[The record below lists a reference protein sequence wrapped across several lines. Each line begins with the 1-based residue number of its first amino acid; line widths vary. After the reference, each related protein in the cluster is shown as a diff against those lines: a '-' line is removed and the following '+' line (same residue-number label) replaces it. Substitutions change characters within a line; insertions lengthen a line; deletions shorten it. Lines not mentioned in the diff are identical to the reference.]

1 MLQAERPPATL
12 QLRGRGA
19 ATAGA
24 GSTANASNAEH
35 RTRRESACVSCAA
48 LRARACY
55 ICLLHAYI
63 ECCVCILYAYM
74 CCAART
80 ARARNTANA
89 RTRTKNEQAY
99 VRASACMPHRAGD
112 EARPHKP
119 AQGGHRH
126 GWTGQPQ
133 NRLSPRI
140 FRTNPSCSPGRRKR
154 LEADGAHARADGAA
168 AHRDQ
173 RRPVLRRPVQL
184 RHRLHDGAAGAHPG
198 RRGVKRPPPL
208 PGAPPRGGHP
218 LRHSRLRVRACSHGC
233 LYRWRPLRPHP
244 SILAPWRATG

>member
-35 RTRRESACVSCAA
+35 RTRRESVCVSCAA

-80 ARARNTANA
+80 ARARNTCKCAHA
-89 RTRTKNEQAY
+89 HEERTSVCACIRVHAAPRWRRGTATQAGAGWSSTWLDRAAPKSPLAKNFSHETQ
-99 VRASACMPHRAGD
+99 
-112 EARPHKP
+112 
-119 AQGGHRH
+119 
-126 GWTGQPQ
+126 
-133 NRLSPRI
+133 L
-140 FRTNPSCSPGRRKR
+140 GRRKR

-168 AHRDQ
+168 PHRDQ
-173 RRPVLRRPVQL
+173 RRPVLRSPVQL

>member
-1 MLQAERPPATL
+1 MLT
-12 QLRGRGA
+12 
-19 ATAGA
+19 
-24 GSTANASNAEH
+24 
-35 RTRRESACVSCAA
+35 CAA
-48 LRARACY
+48 LRARLAP
-55 ICLLHAYI
+55 
-63 ECCVCILYAYM
+63 ETPQM
-74 CCAART
+74 R
-80 ARARNTANA
+80 ARARKTNKLM
-89 RTRTKNEQAY
+89 RMS
-99 VRASACMPHRAGD
+99 SACMPHRAGD

-140 FRTNPSCSPGRRKR
+140 FRTKTSFGRRKR

-168 AHRDQ
+168 PHRDQ